1 MGTAEQTLRQN
12 TVALTAQT
20 GHRCDQR
27 YLGTLKY
34 LGVEEPAENL
44 ESIVLNMVFGAF
56 KSREV
61 WEAEWPADAPPLDD
75 DRVLINNWAA
85 LVQRQGWLLP
95 RLTVIGP
102 TRAALME
109 MTPATVD
116 ETPAWLNARLRDE
129 PITWRILMT
138 ALAQVATV
146 HREAIERVAAEQMID
161 PEPIEEILGEAP
173 VPGAAPEEDR
183 SELMGGVIKALFA
196 HTKALA
202 AIAYDLE
209 MTARGWPG
217 EGSDE
222 A

>member
-1 MGTAEQTLRQN
+1 M
-12 TVALTAQT
+12 
-20 GHRCDQR
+20 
-27 YLGTLKY
+27 
-34 LGVEEPAENL
+34 EEPAENL
-44 ESIVLNMVFGAF
+44 ESVVLNMVFGAF

-102 TRAALME
+102 TRADLME
-109 MTPATVD
+109 MTPGTVD
-116 ETPAWLNARLRDE
+116 RTPAWLDARLRGE

-146 HREAIERVAAEQMID
+146 HREALERVVAEQVSD
-161 PEPIEEILGEAP
+161 PEPIEVSLAEAP
-173 VPGAAPEEDR
+173 IPAASPSEDR
-183 SELMGGVIKALFA
+183 SELMRAVLEALFA

-217 EGSDE
+217 GHMDE
-222 A
+222 F

>member
-1 MGTAEQTLRQN
+1 MEE
-12 TVALTAQT
+12 
-20 GHRCDQR
+20 
-27 YLGTLKY
+27 LG
-34 LGVEEPAENL
+34 ENL
-44 ESIVLNMVFGAF
+44 ESVVLNMVFGAF

-75 DRVLINNWAA
+75 DRVLLNNWAA

-102 TRAALME
+102 TRTDLME
-109 MTPATVD
+109 MTPRTVD
-116 ETPAWLNARLRDE
+116 QTPAWLDARLQGE

-146 HREAIERVAAEQMID
+146 HRDAIERVVSEQVSD
-161 PEPIEEILGEAP
+161 PEPIEEALAEAP
-173 VPGAAPEEDR
+173 VPAAPPEEDR
-183 SELMGGVIKALFA
+183 SELMRAVVEALFA

-202 AIAYDLE
+202 GIAYDLE

-217 EGSDE
+217 GDANEL
-222 A
+222 